1 MKKKVIIIGSGIAG
15 LAVSIRLKS
24 KGYDVE
30 VFEKNENVGGKLT
43 DFYLDNFRHDFGPKL
58 FTMPNLIEDIFQDA
72 GVNIDKY
79 FKYDKLNIVC
89 KYFWDDGHVF
99 NAYSDSQKFIHEV
112 HKKFNKEEN
121 KVEEYIFNSEK
132 KFNLIKKIFLF
143 LITNNTL

>member
-72 GVNIDKY
+72 GVTRDPY
-79 FKYDKLNIVC
+79 FK
-89 KYFWDDGHVF
+89 
-99 NAYSDSQKFIHEV
+99 
-112 HKKFNKEEN
+112 
-121 KVEEYIFNSEK
+121 
-132 KFNLIKKIFLF
+132 
-143 LITNNTL
+143 

>member
-30 VFEKNENVGGKLT
+30 VFDKNENVGGKLT
-43 DFYLDNFRHDFGPKL
+43 DFYLENFRHDFGPKL
-58 FTMPNLIEDIFQDA
+58 FTMPNLMEDIFENA
-72 GVNIDKY
+72 GVNTDKY
-79 FKYDKLNIVC
+79 FKYDKLDIAC

-112 HKKFNKEEN
+112 HKLSL
-121 KVEEYIFNSEK
+121 IHISEP
-132 KFNLIKKIFLF
+132 
-143 LITNNTL
+143 TRPY